1 MMEATELRQVAEN
14 ILCYF
19 DHKAAAD
26 LLLKAAEHFENNPPP
41 EVEDVTVLGED

>member
-1 MMEATELRQVAEN
+1 MEANELRQVAEN

-26 LLLKAAEHFENNPPP
+26 LLLKAAEHFENNPLPA
-41 EVEDVTVLGED
+41 VDDVTVPGEN